1 MPKTKRKN
9 RRRDIKTKRMAGFA
23 PQTVARQLAAIEEQL
38 STVHVPVQLRI
49 DLINFIENE
58 ELREVFKQYENYR
71 EDLQANNLY
80 NYRFIPTIL
89 MDLIRQLNQVLDKIA
104 YLIRL
109 DDELRFFEQEVRIK
123 GIDYIRDIIENL
135 FRNIDILDNNMQLYE
150 QHLRDEY
157 TKAELGIVNKTSRR
171 ADAITIHPD
180 SVRTTALIRRI
191 RSH

>member
-38 STVHVPVQLRI
+38 STVQLRI

-71 EDLQANNLY
+71 ENLQANNLY
-80 NYRFIPTIL
+80 NYRFIPTLL
-89 MDLIRQLNQVLDKIA
+89 MNLIRQLNQVLDKIA

-123 GIDYIRDIIENL
+123 GVDYIRDIIESM
-135 FRNIDILDNNMQLYE
+135 FRNIDILDNNIQLYE
-150 QHLRDEY
+150 QNLRDEY

-171 ADAITIHPD
+171 ADAITRHPD
-180 SVRTTALIRRI
+180 SVRTTALTRRI
-191 RSH
+191 RSR